1 MNDNR
6 ERISLLEQQVESLK
20 EEKRAILDAIE
31 LAANMCNFQI
41 ILNKIE
47 DPIPIMEKTTA
58 RIRQIIHFKAL
69 SFFRA
74 SKEDE
79 DFYQEYTDPADF
91 SSYFTR
97 EVKQLIEDNNF
108 SHALRKNKPLVVSS
122 LDHQDQIILHSMNTS
137 SRIWGMF
144 IGVLASSSAEITDL
158 SLFLFSITIIA
169 CSHALESFELYR
181 QIGDKNK
188 KLNENIHKV
197 EEARRALQEEEEK
210 YRALFEQATCSII
223 LYDVES
229 RKAVEFNDT
238 AYQSLGYT
246 REEFEE
252 LRIENYELDKS
263 EKEIQIRMQKFCM
276 EEQSSFETQ
285 HRRKDG
291 EIRDILVNNRCIH
304 IHGKDFLLSLLTDIT
319 EQKRNEAERVLL
331 EKQLRQ
337 AQKIESIGTLAGGIA
352 HDFNNILAII
362 MGYAELSLLDIPQSK
377 SMERVHSN
385 LSQLI
390 LAATRAKKLVSQILT
405 FSRKGEETLRPI
417 VVNSIINESLGMLRS
432 TIPTTI
438 EIQRHIEDEPLLIL
452 GDGTQVHQ
460 VMVNLCTNAAQ
471 AIGGKPG
478 VITVEVKRFDWD
490 AEHMD
495 ILDIRIE
502 QILKS
507 GSYVQI
513 TVSDTGHGMEPD
525 LLERVFD
532 PYFSTKEPGQG
543 TGLGLAVVRGIVRNY
558 GGYITLNSKPG
569 EGTLVY
575 ILIPLLD
582 PYEYPEMEPGETIF
596 LDEDTIVL

>member
-6 ERISLLEQQVESLK
+6 ERVRLLEQQVESLQ

-31 LAANMCNFQI
+31 LAANLCNFRI
-41 ILNKIE
+41 SLNKIE
-47 DPIPIMEKTTA
+47 NPMLIMEETTA
-58 RIRQIIHFKAL
+58 RIRQLIHFKAL
-69 SFFRA
+69 SFYRV
-74 SKEDE
+74 SEEDA
-79 DFYQEYTDPADF
+79 DFYQEYTDPADS
-91 SSYFTR
+91 SSYIAR
-97 EVKQLIEDNNF
+97 EVNQLIEDKKF
-108 SHALRKNKPLVVSS
+108 SQALRKNKPVVVSS

-137 SRIWGMF
+137 SRTRGIF
-144 IGVLASSSAEITDL
+144 IGVLASSAAEITDL

-169 CSHALESFELYR
+169 CSHAMESFELYR
-181 QIGDKNK
+181 QIRDKNI

-210 YRALFEQATCSII
+210 YRALFEQATNSII
-223 LYDVES
+223 LYDVER

-246 REEFEE
+246 REEFRE
-252 LRIENYELDKS
+252 LRIEDYEVDKS

-276 EEQSSFETQ
+276 KGQYSFETQ

-291 EIRDILVNNRCIH
+291 EIRDILVNSRCIR
-304 IHGKDFLLSLLTDIT
+304 IQGKDYILAFLTDIT
-319 EQKRNEAERVLL
+319 EQKRNEVERVLL

-362 MGYAELSLLDIPQSK
+362 MGYVELSLLDIPGSK
-377 SMERVHSN
+377 SMERVRSN

-390 LAATRAKKLVSQILT
+390 LAVTRAKKLVSQILT
-405 FSRKGEETLRPI
+405 FSRKGEETLSPI

-438 EIQRHIEDEPLLIL
+438 EIQQHIENEPLLIL
-452 GDGTQVHQ
+452 GDATQVHQ

-471 AIGGKPG
+471 AMEGKPG
-478 VITVEVKRFDWD
+478 VITVEVKRFDWN

-495 ILDIRIE
+495 ILDMRME
-502 QILKS
+502 QNIKS

-513 TVSDTGHGMEPD
+513 TVNDTGHGMEPD
-525 LLERVFD
+525 LVERVFD
-532 PYFSTKEPGQG
+532 PYFSTKEPEQG
-543 TGLGLAVVRGIVRNY
+543 TGLGLAVVQGIVRNY

-575 ILIPLLD
+575 ILIPLVD
-582 PYEYPEMEPGETIF
+582 PSEYPEMEPGETIF
-596 LDEDTIVL
+596 LEEDTIVL